1 MRKTVESQKD
11 TGTECSDLNWV
22 FALNYILNLLNYRK
36 FIKSNRIFTQLL
48 DVFEKRRHETWK
60 VYARQLRHKYAKE
73 MEEAWHLG
81 KIEPLKEELSREE
94 FEGRRSALKKLMK
107 YLEKVKKE

>member
-1 MRKTVESQKD
+1 
-11 TGTECSDLNWV
+11 
-22 FALNYILNLLNYRK
+22 
-36 FIKSNRIFTQLL
+36 
-48 DVFEKRRHETWK
+48 